1 MGTEQKEAQARS
13 VGRQQLDVGLLEG
26 QVSQD
31 DGNLQHPLRLHV
43 ADTVVPR
50 RVEEAVPALLARR
63 TICGENSDKKNPSL
77 CSSAS
82 GETFGVEIG
91 MKGIYPCF
99 VSHLQASSEMPGGL
113 LLLLAVEFTLCRIAL
128 VPDQLPDFCVL
139 HHLLPELHKH
149 SS

>member
-63 TICGENSDKKNPSL
+63 TICGGNSDKKNHGFAVQRQERRLVWRLESRASL
-77 CSSAS
+77 RVLH
-82 GETFGVEIG
+82 G
-91 MKGIYPCF
+91 F
-99 VSHLQASSEMPGGL
+99 VS
-113 LLLLAVEFTLCRIAL
+113 F
-128 VPDQLPDFCVL
+128 
-139 HHLLPELHKH
+139 
-149 SS
+149 